1 MTMTGNPDPERL
13 RQAIVVVAGPTASGK
28 SACALDLAMEF
39 DGCVINA
46 DSMQVYQDLHVITA
60 RPSAADVARAPH
72 SLYGMLPGRE
82 VCSAMRWAE
91 MAAAEIAVCRMA
103 GLLPIVC
110 GGTGLYIRALMDGMS
125 PIPDIPDEIRQR
137 SRAEM
142 DDMGNAAFH
151 ARLAEVDPVTAAR
164 LNVGDTQRLCRA
176 WEVWEATGR
185 SITDWQTEPN
195 VRLIDGAFF
204 PILIAPPRDQLYASC
219 DRRFDLMMD
228 SGALEEVR
236 GLDAQAL
243 PEDAPILKALGVPE
257 LRALLHGRMDRAEA
271 IRASKQATRNFAKRQ
286 MTWFRGQ
293 LNSREILPAQY
304 SESSRSEI
312 FAKVRRFLLTG

>member
-1 MTMTGNPDPERL
+1 MAATPDPDMM
-13 RQAIVVVAGPTASGK
+13 RQAVVVVAGPTASGK
-28 SACALDLAMEF
+28 SACALDLALEF

-60 RPSAADVARAPH
+60 RPPASDVARAPH

-103 GLLPIVC
+103 GLLPVVC
-110 GGTGLYIRALMDGMS
+110 GGTGLYLRTLMEGMS
-125 PIPDIPDEIRQR
+125 PIPEIPDEVRQASR
-137 SRAEM
+137 SLM
-142 DDMGNAAFH
+142 DEIGNSAFH
-151 ARLAEVDPVTAAR
+151 ALLAERDPDTAAR
-164 LNVGDTQRLCRA
+164 LKSGDTQRLCRA
-176 WEVWEATGR
+176 YEVLEATGR
-185 SITDWQTEPN
+185 SITDWQQEPAI
-195 VRLIDGAFF
+195 RLVEGLFF
-204 PILIAPPRDQLYASC
+204 PVLVAPPREELYASC

-228 SGALEEVR
+228 SGALDEVR
-236 GLDAQAL
+236 ALDAQGL

-271 IRASKQATRNFAKRQ
+271 IRMSKQATRNFAKRQ

-293 LNSREILPAQY
+293 LNAREILPAQY
-304 SESSRSEI
+304 SESLRSQI
-312 FAKVRRFLLTG
+312 FSNVRHFLLTR